1 MKKFL
6 TLLLA
11 AMMLL
16 ALMPALAET
25 TAAETQLLTSPD
37 GSYTIEV
44 PADFIPVN
52 AETMMTLLSD
62 EAMQQLIAQVMG
74 LTDASQMW
82 DYIELLDA
90 SNMMIIYGP
99 DMYSNLNVQATKTPL
114 TMEQMTLLKDLLDQT
129 IIQQYASVGV
139 SEEHISLLPIQEV
152 GGRSWYTLQVEFAG
166 MQLRQWMTVENG
178 VQYALNF
185 GSIDPQV
192 MTSILESFTI
202 VAQ

>member
-11 AMMLL
+11 AMLLL
-16 ALMPALAET
+16 ALTPALAET
-25 TAAETQLLTSPD
+25 TAAEPQLLTSPD

-62 EAMQQLIAQVMG
+62 EAMQQLIDQVMG

-90 SNMMIIYGP
+90 NNMMIIYGP
-99 DMYSNLNVQATKTPL
+99 DMYSNLNVQAAQTPL
-114 TMEQMTLLKDLLDQT
+114 TMEQMVLLKDLLDQT
-129 IIQQYASVGV
+129 IIQEYASVGV

-152 GGRSWYTLQVEFAG
+152 GGRSWYTLQVEYAG

-178 VQYALNF
+178 VQYAFNF
-185 GSIDPQV
+185 ASIDPQV
-192 MTSILESFTI
+192 ITSILESFTI
-202 VAQ
+202 VAE